1 MSINTLPIE
10 TGFVE
15 MDVTG
20 KNGDLMTIAA
30 TERENMNEVWLVDNV
45 TGAETD
51 LTTDSYTFTYDNSIT
66 DRFTLHFS
74 IVNVPEQ
81 NEVSTLFNIY
91 SCENR
96 AYVIIPADMQATIE
110 VYNLL
115 GQKVKQ
121 AVNRSG
127 FNQFELDRNQY
138 YIIKVYNNFKA
149 ETKKVLIN

>member
-1 MSINTLPIE
+1 
-10 TGFVE
+10 
-15 MDVTG
+15 
-20 KNGDLMTIAA
+20 MTIAA

-51 LTTDSYTFTYDNSIT
+51 LTTDSYAFTYDNSIT

-74 IVNVPEQ
+74 IVNVPKQIET
-81 NEVSTLFNIY
+81 NTLFNIY
-91 SCENR
+91 SSKNR

>member
-1 MSINTLPIE
+1 
-10 TGFVE
+10 
-15 MDVTG
+15 
-20 KNGDLMTIAA
+20 
-30 TERENMNEVWLVDNV
+30 
-45 TGAETD
+45 
-51 LTTDSYTFTYDNSIT
+51 
-66 DRFTLHFS
+66 
-74 IVNVPEQ
+74 
-81 NEVSTLFNIY
+81 
-91 SCENR
+91 
-96 AYVIIPADMQATIE
+96 MQATIE